1 MPGFLPNVVT
11 EASLRVMLELAFA
24 ASLLTLLCM
33 SVRSKAPRAVLLGR
47 RVRLP
52 RRSNQDLQQGG

>member
-1 MPGFLPNVVT
+1 M
-11 EASLRVMLELAFA
+11 MM
-24 ASLLTLLCM
+24 LLTLLCM